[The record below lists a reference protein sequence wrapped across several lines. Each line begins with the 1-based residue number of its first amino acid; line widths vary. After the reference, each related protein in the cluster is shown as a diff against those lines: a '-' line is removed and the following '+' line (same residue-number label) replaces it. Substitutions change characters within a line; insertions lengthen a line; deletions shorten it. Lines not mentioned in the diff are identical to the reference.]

1 MIFLMAHIEHFTFN
15 SFQTNCY
22 VIWDETGKCAIVDP
36 GCASEEEIRQLTEF
50 IQSKDLEPECILLTH
65 CHFDHIYGIAALA
78 EGYEIPVYYDMKEM
92 FTLTVTNEHVCN
104 AYGLPLPSTFP
115 IIKSGDE
122 MHIPSRAINISEGE
136 TVEVGN
142 MCFEVLKT
150 PGHSVGGLC
159 FLERNEKVLFTGDT
173 LFAGAIG
180 RTDHPGGDYDL
191 MMKSIFEKLLHLD
204 GETRVLP
211 GHGPASDIA
220 TERTTNPF
228 LMPFN
233 EPMED

>member
-65 CHFDHIYGIAALA
+65 CHFDHIYGMAAIA

-104 AYGLPLPSTFP
+104 AYGLPLPS
-115 IIKSGDE
+115 ISGRRSAE
-122 MHIPSRAINISEGE
+122 SA
-136 TVEVGN
+136 
-142 MCFEVLKT
+142 
-150 PGHSVGGLC
+150 
-159 FLERNEKVLFTGDT
+159 
-173 LFAGAIG
+173 
-180 RTDHPGGDYDL
+180 
-191 MMKSIFEKLLHLD
+191 
-204 GETRVLP
+204 
-211 GHGPASDIA
+211 
-220 TERTTNPF
+220 
-228 LMPFN
+228 
-233 EPMED
+233 